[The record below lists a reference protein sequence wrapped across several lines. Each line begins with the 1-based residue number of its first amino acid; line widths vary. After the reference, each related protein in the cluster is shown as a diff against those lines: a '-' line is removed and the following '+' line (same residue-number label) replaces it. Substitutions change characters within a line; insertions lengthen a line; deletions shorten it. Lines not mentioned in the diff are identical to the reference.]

1 MVTQRKPKAS
11 KYLTTPTRPVQV
23 DRDRSVAGLLEKMEG
38 AGFGGRQLA
47 EAHRICLDMLGDNT
61 PIMVPAS
68 SALIPPG
75 LRPLLANGI
84 NNRFFPLLFLS
95 HSIP

>member
-38 AGFGGRQLA
+38 TGFGGRQLA
-47 EAHRICLDMLGDNT
+47 EAHRIWLDMLGDNT
-61 PIMVPAS
+61 TIMVAAGRTSPKALPMAGQQRS
-68 SALIPPG
+68 KSAALVM
-75 LRPLLANGI
+75 R
-84 NNRFFPLLFLS
+84 
-95 HSIP
+95 